1 MATAGKGPVHLI
13 GTTILE
19 RPADDDY
26 SDEDSDEDEDDLV
39 DPEELKV
46 PCLNAVRT
54 VFGVSA
60 GRGVWCPPW
69 CRLLPPTP
77 PVHTHTRTCVR
88 ACDMPVCRAP
98 HQVVRARVP
107 LSF

>member
-1 MATAGKGPVHLI
+1 MHLI

-54 VFGVSA
+54 VFCVSA
-60 GRGVWCPPW
+60 GRGCGARPGAGCCPQPRP
-69 CRLLPPTP
+69 C
-77 PVHTHTRTCVR
+77 THTCVR
-88 ACDMPVCRAP
+88 AC
-98 HQVVRARVP
+98 VRATCPCAGRLTKSCARASLCP
-107 LSF
+107 SRLLGSEP